1 MGARW
6 PALVGVVVALIIHVA
21 VVMVLL
27 WHEPETGAQA
37 PGTGGI
43 KVGLGQTGGTPPG
56 AEAVEPENAEADS
69 AREPVESVEPAVT
82 KPEDARTEA
91 VKAEPVAPV
100 AADADD
106 PQIAVAV
113 DERTGAEPVKPASAE
128 TAPTETTETATTA
141 PAETASDEAPE
152 EVVSDQVGESGSGD
166 QSGQQVGEG
175 TDREDDSG
183 AGGDPGAK
191 ADYTDRIQAHLARHK
206 EYPRRA
212 RQQRHEG
219 TTQVTFTFNR
229 AGEILDYRIGANSD
243 HPILDRA
250 TRRMM
255 ERANPLPAMPD
266 AVPGEQMT
274 LTVPVAYRLR

>member
-6 PALVGVVVALIIHVA
+6 PALVGVMVALIIHAAVA
-21 VVMVLL
+21 MALL
-27 WHEPETGAQA
+27 WHEPETGARA

-43 KVGLGQTGGTPPG
+43 EVGLGQTGGTAPG
-56 AEAVEPENAEADS
+56 AEAVVPAKVEADQVS
-69 AREPVESVEPAVT
+69 EVVESVEPAVT
-82 KPEDARTEA
+82 QSVETATEA
-91 VKAEPVAPV
+91 VKTSSAAPLAADTEDAEV
-100 AADADD
+100 AA
-106 PQIAVAV
+106 AV
-113 DERTGAEPVKPASAE
+113 EST
-128 TAPTETTETATTA
+128 
-141 PAETASDEAPE
+141 PAETVEAQSSEVDEPTTEAPE
-152 EVVSDQVGESGSGD
+152 EVVSNRVGASGSGGESG
-166 QSGQQVGEG
+166 QQAGAG
-175 TDREDDSG
+175 AGREDDSG

-191 ADYTDRIQAHLARHK
+191 ADYTDRIQAHLAGHK

-212 RQQRHEG
+212 RQQRYEG

-229 AGEILDYRIGANSD
+229 AGEILDYRISAASD